1 MEDRA
6 TIHSQAATALSKRIS
21 FASVE
26 TKKAAQKSKSLIT
39 YIEKTGSLYYNPNGA
54 KVGFSSGGLFAV
66 TNGLALTAKD
76 FSVI

>member
-26 TKKAAQKSKSLIT
+26 TKKAAQKA
-39 YIEKTGSLYYNPNGA
+39 NH
-54 KVGFSSGGLFAV
+54 
-66 TNGLALTAKD
+66 
-76 FSVI
+76 